1 MQNMR
6 MYRRSMRMPLAAAA
20 LAGLLTAWTP
30 AGADQNDPRLD
41 GLFGELQSIEGP
53 EALKVQNR
61 IWGVWHESGSDTVDL
76 LMVDAA
82 EAMQR
87 GLHEQAEAQ
96 YDAVI
101 DLAPEFAEGWNRRA
115 TLRFIRGDYRGSIE
129 DIQRVLDL
137 EPRHFGAYSGLGMI
151 YDRLDQPE
159 AALKAFERALLI
171 NPHMDQV
178 RSRADAIAK
187 ELKDREI

>member
-1 MQNMR
+1 MSYIKTFCVALM
-6 MYRRSMRMPLAAAA
+6 SCFLAVGASNSF
-20 LAGLLTAWTP
+20 
-30 AGADQNDPRLD
+30 ADQDDPRLD

-96 YDAVI
+96 YDAVV

-115 TLRFIRGDYRGSIE
+115 TLRFMRGDYRGSIE

-178 RSRADAIAK
+178 RSRAAAIAK
-187 ELKDREI
+187 EFKDREI